1 MKIRVQF
8 RRGSSTAWS
17 ATNVTLA
24 AGEVGFETDTSKLKF
39 GDGVTP
45 WSELPYANLSS
56 VGSVFSVDTGNGLL
70 GGPISTVGTISLD
83 KNYVATLEDT
93 QTISNKT
100 FGSTLEYLT
109 SISTSSTML
118 TLDLSQGPSYYITI
132 NSNITDVEFINK
144 PTFNQLAY
152 FTIIIRNPAS
162 YTFAWPSSVHWP
174 NNVVPTLS
182 TNNRE
187 DIYYLVT
194 LDGGSTFYATTLGA
208 KYNNPSMPITQNAK
222 LSQQFQ
228 FMFGAAVAISD
239 DGNYA
244 AVSTDYNSNA
254 LDLPVPSKIFIFHL
268 TNGIWLLQATIYAP
282 NLNAVRFG
290 HTMALSSDG
299 SLLVVGD
306 PDDTADGIKAGTA
319 YVYRREQEAWSLL
332 TKLDPAD
339 PAAGKQYGM
348 SVTMNENA
356 TTIFVGA
363 PGSPG
368 SGVVGSVYK
377 FDLINNV
384 WSETT
389 KITQQANI
397 QNTLFG
403 YSIRTSALGD
413 YIAIGAPTSNQ
424 AHIYNKVGSVWVRQF
439 TLFPTNAPAISRFGT
454 VVRLSGDG
462 NFCLVS
468 DPNGGIGGYVIAYG
482 RSDTNW
488 VQLQIITE
496 SHQNIGNRFGQ
507 SMDISYDGV
516 RSIMCADGAN
526 QNTGRGYAYTRNGL
540 AYDEDMVFGPS
551 DAAAGIRFG
560 FSSSMSSD
568 GSTIIASAPDAN
580 AAYIF
585 TK

>member
-39 GDGVTP
+39 GDGMTS
-45 WSELPYANLSS
+45 WAELPYANLSS
-56 VGSVFSVDTGNGLL
+56 VGSVFSVNTGNGLL
-70 GGPISTVGTISLD
+70 GGPIDTVGTISLD
-83 KNYVATLEDT
+83 RNYVATLEDT

-109 SISTSSTML
+109 SISTDESTL
-118 TLDLSQGPSYYITI
+118 TLDLSQGPDYYITI
-132 NSNITDVEFINK
+132 NDNINNVEFINK

-152 FTIIIRNPAS
+152 YTIIIRNPAA
-162 YTFAWPSSVHWP
+162 YTFTWPSSVHWP
-174 NNVVPTLS
+174 NNTTPTLS

-194 LDGGSTFYATTLGA
+194 MDGGTTFYATTLGA
-208 KYNNPSMPITQNAK
+208 RYNNPNIPITQNAK
-222 LSQQFQ
+222 LSQLG
-228 FMFGAAVAISD
+228 FMFGSTVAISE
-239 DGNYA
+239 DGLYA
-244 AVSTDYNSNA
+244 AISTDYNQNA

-290 HTMALSSDG
+290 HTMALSLDG

-389 KITQQANI
+389 KISQQANI

-403 YSIRTSALGD
+403 YSIKTSALGD
-413 YIAIGAPTSNQ
+413 YIAIGAPSSNQ

-439 TLFPTNAPAISRFGT
+439 TLFPTNAPALSRFGT

-488 VQLQIITE
+488 VQLQIILE

-507 SMDISYDGV
+507 SMDVSYDGI
-516 RSIMCADGAN
+516 RCIICADGAN
-526 QNTGRGYAYTRNGL
+526 QNTGRGYAFVRNGL
-540 AYDEDMVFGPS
+540 AYDEDMVYGPS

-560 FSSSMSSD
+560 YSSSMSSD
-568 GSTIIASAPDAN
+568 GSTIITSAPDAN